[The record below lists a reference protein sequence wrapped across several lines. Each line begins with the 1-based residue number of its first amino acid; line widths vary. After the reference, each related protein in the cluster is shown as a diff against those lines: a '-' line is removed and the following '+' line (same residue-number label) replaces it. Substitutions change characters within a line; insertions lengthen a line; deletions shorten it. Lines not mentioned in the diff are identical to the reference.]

1 MRIVLH
7 QGVKGLGNR
16 GDVIEVADGF
26 ARNYL
31 IPQGLAQRAN
41 AGAEAQAEAMRRA
54 WSHKNSQQREAAE
67 EVAKTLVAKTI
78 VVTARA
84 SGEGKLFGSVNPTD
98 IAEAIEAQTGV
109 VLDRKSI
116 HLAEGIR
123 TVGTHSVKVQPHADV
138 EFPVT
143 IEVGA
148 L

>member
-7 QGVKGLGNR
+7 QVVRGLGNR
-16 GDVIEVADGF
+16 GDVLDVADGY
-26 ARNYL
+26 ARNFL

-41 AGAEAQAEAMRRA
+41 AGVEAQAEAMRKA
-54 WSHKNSQQREAAE
+54 WNQKNTQQREAAE

-78 VVTARA
+78 VIAARA
-84 SGEGKLFGSVNPTD
+84 SGEGKLFGSVNTGD
-98 IAEAIEAQTGV
+98 IADAIEAQTGV

-116 HLAEGIR
+116 HLDEGIR
-123 TVGTHSVKVQPHADV
+123 SVGTHSVKVQPHNDV

-143 IEVGA
+143 LEVSA

>member
-7 QGVKGLGNR
+7 QGVRGLGNR
-16 GDVIEVADGF
+16 GDVLDVADGY

-31 IPQGLAQRAN
+31 IPKGLAQRAN
-41 AGAEAQAEAMRRA
+41 AGVEAQAEAMRKA
-54 WSHKNSQQREAAE
+54 WNQKNTQLREAAE

-78 VVTARA
+78 VITARA
-84 SGEGKLFGSVNPTD
+84 SGEGKLFGSVNTGD
-98 IAEAIEAQTGV
+98 IAEAIETQTGV

-116 HLAEGIR
+116 HLDEGIR
-123 TVGTHSVKVQPHADV
+123 SVGTHSVKVQPHNDV

-143 IEVGA
+143 LEVSA

>member
-7 QGVKGLGNR
+7 QGIKGLGNR
-16 GDVIEVADGF
+16 GDVLEVADGY

-41 AGAEAQAEAMRRA
+41 AGVEAQAEAMRKA
-54 WSHKNSQQREAAE
+54 WNQKNTQQREAAE

-78 VVTARA
+78 SVTARA
-84 SGEGKLFGSVNPTD
+84 SGEGKLFGSVNPAD

-109 VLDRKSI
+109 VLDRKVI
-116 HLAEGIR
+116 HVDEGIR

-143 IEVGA
+143 IEVAA

>member
-7 QGVKGLGNR
+7 QGVRGLGNR
-16 GDVIEVADGF
+16 GDVLDVADGY

-41 AGAEAQAEAMRRA
+41 AGVEAQAEAMRKA
-54 WSHKNSQQREAAE
+54 WNQKNTQLREAAE

-78 VVTARA
+78 VITARA
-84 SGEGKLFGSVNPTD
+84 SGEGKLFGSVNLGD

-116 HLAEGIR
+116 HLDEGIR
-123 TVGTHSVKVQPHADV
+123 SVGTHSVKVQPHSDV

-143 IEVGA
+143 LEVSA

>member
-7 QGVKGLGNR
+7 QGVRGLGNR
-16 GDVIEVADGF
+16 GDVLDVADGY
-26 ARNYL
+26 ARNFL

-41 AGAEAQAEAMRRA
+41 AGVEAQAEAMRKA
-54 WSHKNSQQREAAE
+54 WNQKNTQQREAAE

-78 VVTARA
+78 VIAARA
-84 SGEGKLFGSVNPTD
+84 SGEGKLFGSVNTGD
-98 IAEAIEAQTGV
+98 IADAIESQTGV

-116 HLAEGIR
+116 HLDEGIR
-123 TVGTHSVKVQPHADV
+123 SVGTHSVKVQPHNDV

-143 IEVGA
+143 LEVSA

>member
-7 QGVKGLGNR
+7 QGVRGLGNR
-16 GDVIEVADGF
+16 GDVLEVADGY

-41 AGAEAQAEAMRRA
+41 AGVEAQAEAMRKA
-54 WSHKNSQQREAAE
+54 WNQKNTQLREAAE

-78 VVTARA
+78 VITARA
-84 SGEGKLFGSVNPTD
+84 SGEGKLFGSVNLGD

-116 HLAEGIR
+116 HLDEGIR
-123 TVGTHSVKVQPHADV
+123 SVGTHSVKVQPHTDV

-143 IEVGA
+143 LEVSA

>member
-7 QGVKGLGNR
+7 QGVRGLGNR
-16 GDVIEVADGF
+16 GDVVDVADGY

-31 IPQGLAQRAN
+31 IPQGFAQRAN
-41 AGAEAQAEAMRRA
+41 AGVEAQAEVMRKA
-54 WSHKNSQQREAAE
+54 WGQKNTQLREAAE

-78 VVTARA
+78 VITARA
-84 SGEGKLFGSVNPTD
+84 SGEGKLFGSVNLAD
-98 IAEAIEAQTGV
+98 ITQAIEAQTGV

-116 HLAEGIR
+116 HLDEGIR
-123 TVGTHSVKVQPHADV
+123 SVGTHSVKVQPHADV

-143 IEVGA
+143 LEVSA